1 MLRLRKKGLR
11 HHYTIDLDAPL
22 LHPTIQGLT
31 IRPLMAGMI
40 KQAREETDNICR

>member
-1 MLRLRKKGLR
+1 MLRLRKNGRR

-31 IRPLMAGMI
+31 VRPVMEGVI
-40 KQAREETDNICR
+40 SQAREGADDLCV